1 MILKRL
7 TIRSLRNL
15 DAVDI
20 LPASR
25 INLLYGQNGSGKTSV
40 LESIHALSLGRS
52 FRSHKH
58 KPLIQRE
65 KEGFSLFARL
75 EDEQGTDI
83 PLGLSRN
90 RQGEAQFKANGKQ
103 LGSIAE
109 LANLLPLQVI
119 NAQSFLLLEGVPK
132 TRRQFMDWL
141 VFHVE
146 PRFFGDWK
154 AAQRCLKQRNGLLR
168 RGRINAAELAVWDR
182 ELVAFSERIDH
193 YRTASIAP
201 FNQRFKDLLDS
212 FIDLPGIE
220 LSYLRGWDRNRPLAE
235 LLQENLDGDLQGGYT
250 RSGYH
255 RADLQLSHNGQVAA
269 DILSRGQQK
278 LVVCALKIAQGLVF
292 SEITKRN
299 CIYLIDDLPAELDSQ
314 HRRTLVSWLYKLDT
328 QVFITGV
335 DKDSLLA
342 DWSDKV
348 SVPSQVFH
356 VEQGVLSPESADN
369 Q

>member
-7 TIRSLRNL
+7 AIQSLRNL
-15 DAVDI
+15 ERVDI
-20 LPASR
+20 YPAAR

-58 KPLIQRE
+58 KPLIQKD

-103 LGSIAE
+103 LGSIAA
-109 LANLLPLQVI
+109 LASLLPLQVI
-119 NAQSFLLLEGVPK
+119 NAHSFLLLEGSPK

-154 AAQRCLKQRNGLLR
+154 AAQRCLKQRNSLLR
-168 RGRINAAELAVWDR
+168 RGRINPKELAVWDR
-182 ELVAFSERIDH
+182 ELVDLSERIDR
-193 YRTASIAP
+193 YRASGIAQ
-201 FNQRFKDLLDS
+201 FNQRFADLLES

-220 LSYLRGWDRNRPLAE
+220 LSYMRGWDKNRPLAE
-235 LLQENLDGDLQGGYT
+235 LLHENIESDLQAGYT

-255 RADLQLSHNGQVAA
+255 RADLRLTQNGQSAA

-292 SEITKRN
+292 TELTQRR
-299 CIYLIDDLPAELDSQ
+299 CIYLVDDLPAELDPQ
-314 HRRTLVSWLYKLDT
+314 HRRTLVDWLHKLDT

-335 DKDSLLA
+335 DKNSLLV
-342 DWSDKV
+342 DWSHKA
-348 SVPSQVFH
+348 SLPTQVFH
-356 VEQGVLSPESADN
+356 VEQGALRPEPTDN